1 MIARAIW
8 PRALG
13 ALIIVIVLIG
23 GLARCAPVQP
33 PARPSVR
40 SGATTVLL
48 VSLDGFRADYLDR
61 GLTPVMS
68 RIAREGV
75 RAEWMSPSYPSL
87 TFPNHYTIVTGLR
100 PDHTGVVH
108 NTMRDAQLGSFSMS
122 NPAAVTN
129 ASWWGGEPVWVT
141 AEKAGLPTAIL
152 FWPGSEA
159 AIHGVRPRRF
169 LPYDEPMTA
178 SARVDGVIEWL
189 REPDATRPRF
199 VSLYLQ
205 NTDDAGH
212 RGGPSS
218 PVVRDGIREIDIA
231 LGRLRDGLIAAG
243 RWDLTDLVV
252 VSDHGMATV
261 PAGNVVA
268 IEDMVDQADAL
279 AVTAGQSVGFA
290 PRAGREREAIAK
302 LVGSH
307 RQYECWRKE
316 DLPPRWHYGT
326 NPRIPPIVCQM
337 HEGWDA
343 VPRATLAK
351 RAQEARGS
359 HGFDPALKSMR
370 AIFLARGPSLRHGV
384 KLPPIENVD
393 VYSLLMRLL
402 GLEPLANDGNPR
414 ALAGAFAEPVRPN

>member
-1 MIARAIW
+1 MIARAILL
-8 PRALG
+8 RAFG
-13 ALIIVIVLIG
+13 ALIVLI

-33 PARPSVR
+33 PAQPSAR
-40 SGATTVLL
+40 SGPTTVLL

-61 GLTPVMS
+61 GLTPAIS

-108 NTMRDAQLGSFSMS
+108 NTMRDAQLGAFSMS

-129 ASWWGGEPVWVT
+129 TGWWGGEPVWVT

-178 SARVDGVIEWL
+178 SARVDGVIAWL

-218 PVVRDGIREIDIA
+218 AAVREGIRESDTA
-231 LGRLRDGLIAAG
+231 LGRLRDGLIEAG
-243 RWDLTDLVV
+243 RWDSTDIVI

-279 AVTAGQSVGFA
+279 AVTAGQSVGFV
-290 PRAGREREAIAK
+290 PRAGREREAVAK

-307 RQYECWRKE
+307 RRYDCWRKE
-316 DLPPRWHYGT
+316 DLPLRWHYGT

-343 VPRATLAK
+343 APRATLAK
-351 RAQEARGS
+351 RALEERGS

-414 ALAGAFAEPVRPN
+414 ALAGAFAEPVFRP

>member
-1 MIARAIW
+1 MIARAIS
-8 PRALG
+8 PRASG
-13 ALIIVIVLIG
+13 ALIIFIVVM

-33 PARPSVR
+33 PARPSAG
-40 SGATTVLL
+40 SSATTVLL

-61 GLTPVMS
+61 GLTPTLS

-75 RAEWMSPSYPSL
+75 RAEWMTPSYPSL

-108 NTMRDAQLGSFSMS
+108 NTMRDAQLGGFSMS

-129 ASWWGGEPVWVT
+129 AAWWGGEPVWVT

-178 SARVDGVIEWL
+178 SARVDGVVEWL

-218 PVVRDGIREIDIA
+218 ALAREGIREIDTA

-243 RWDLTDLVV
+243 RWDLTDLVL

-268 IEDMVDQADAL
+268 IEDMVDPEDAL
-279 AVTAGQSVGFA
+279 AVTVGQSVGFV
-290 PRAGREREAIAK
+290 PRSGREREAIAK
-302 LVGSH
+302 LVGPH
-307 RQYECWRKE
+307 RLYECWRKE

-337 HEGWDA
+337 REGWDA

-351 RAQEARGS
+351 RALEARGS

-402 GLEPLANDGNPR
+402 GLKPLANDGNPR
-414 ALAGAFAEPVRPN
+414 ALAAAFAEPVRPN

>member
-1 MIARAIW
+1 M
-8 PRALG
+8 
-13 ALIIVIVLIG
+13 
-23 GLARCAPVQP
+23 
-33 PARPSVR
+33 
-40 SGATTVLL
+40 
-48 VSLDGFRADYLDR
+48 
-61 GLTPVMS
+61 
-68 RIAREGV
+68 
-75 RAEWMSPSYPSL
+75 
-87 TFPNHYTIVTGLR
+87 
-100 PDHTGVVH
+100 
-108 NTMRDAQLGSFSMS
+108 
-122 NPAAVTN
+122 
-129 ASWWGGEPVWVT
+129 WVT

-218 PVVRDGIREIDIA
+218 AVARDGIREIDTA

-268 IEDMVDQADAL
+268 IEEMVDPEDAL
-279 AVTAGQSVGFA
+279 AVTVGQSVGFV

-351 RAQEARGS
+351 RALEARGS
-359 HGFDPALKSMR
+359 HGFDPSLKSMR